1 MNARSVDH
9 RSVFRGDETDDD
21 PGIPTFRSEPRD
33 ETRKRNS
40 SQRGTGEAELSLSSL
55 FSTCRPLPG
64 TYHVL
69 SKVTGDTWNWKI
81 VRSPSTSGR
90 CCRDRRRT
98 AGRRRVGISLLT
110 SFPATRRR
118 QHRRPS
124 GSVQPFLNATPLRRP
139 RYLITRFTHSSPIS
153 ESRGTSP
160 PGRYTRAPAREM
172 HSHRV
177 LRNWRAFFHR
187 LHTSDDARVFV
198 TTARARRDA
207 RRPTVL
213 LIFSRVAHRATTT
226 RCRKWCGGVFRPDPS
241 PRLETAHLPL
251 GRDDEGGSPMSWFGA
266 RLTGRIPAVSR
277 PSRRMPS

>member
-1 MNARSVDH
+1 MRRENETVPAR
-9 RSVFRGDETDDD
+9 
-21 PGIPTFRSEPRD
+21 
-33 ETRKRNS
+33 TRE
-40 SQRGTGEAELSLSSL
+40 EAELSLSSL

-64 TYHVL
+64 MYHVL

-98 AGRRRVGISLLT
+98 AGRRRVGNQPT
-110 SFPATRRR
+110 NDFPATRRR

-160 PGRYTRAPAREM
+160 PGRYTRAPRANAQNAFSSRAAELASVFFTVCTRATTLACSSQLHARGET
-172 HSHRV
+172 
-177 LRNWRAFFHR
+177 RAARPFF
-187 LHTSDDARVFV
+187 S
-198 TTARARRDA
+198 
-207 RRPTVL
+207 
-213 LIFSRVAHRATTT
+213 FSRVSHTARRRHDVANGAAASFGRTRRLASKPPISPSVATTRAIC
-226 RCRKWCGGVFRPDPS
+226 RCR
-241 PRLETAHLPL
+241 
-251 GRDDEGGSPMSWFGA
+251 GSGA

>member
-1 MNARSVDH
+1 M
-9 RSVFRGDETDDD
+9 
-21 PGIPTFRSEPRD
+21 
-33 ETRKRNS
+33 
-40 SQRGTGEAELSLSSL
+40 
-55 FSTCRPLPG
+55 
-64 TYHVL
+64 L

-98 AGRRRVGISLLT
+98 AGRRRVGNQPT
-110 SFPATRRR
+110 NDFPATRRR

-160 PGRYTRAPAREM
+160 PGRYTRAPRECAKCIRATTLACSSQLHARGET
-172 HSHRV
+172 
-177 LRNWRAFFHR
+177 RAARPFF
-187 LHTSDDARVFV
+187 S
-198 TTARARRDA
+198 
-207 RRPTVL
+207 
-213 LIFSRVAHRATTT
+213 FSRVSHTARRRHDVANGAAASFGRTRRLASKPPISPSVATTRAIP
-226 RCRKWCGGVFRPDPS
+226 RCR
-241 PRLETAHLPL
+241 
-251 GRDDEGGSPMSWFGA
+251 GSGA

>member
-1 MNARSVDH
+1 M
-9 RSVFRGDETDDD
+9 
-21 PGIPTFRSEPRD
+21 
-33 ETRKRNS
+33 
-40 SQRGTGEAELSLSSL
+40 
-55 FSTCRPLPG
+55 
-64 TYHVL
+64 YHVL

-98 AGRRRVGISLLT
+98 AGRRRVGNQPT
-110 SFPATRRR
+110 NDFPATRRR

-160 PGRYTRAPAREM
+160 PGRYTRAARMRKM

-177 LRNWRAFFHR
+177 LRNWRAFFFTVCTR
-187 LHTSDDARVFV
+187 ATTLACSSQLHARGE
-198 TTARARRDA
+198 TRAAR
-207 RRPTVL
+207 PFFS
-213 LIFSRVAHRATTT
+213 FSRVSHTARRRHDVANGAAASFGRTRRLASKPPISPSVATTRAIP
-226 RCRKWCGGVFRPDPS
+226 RCR
-241 PRLETAHLPL
+241 
-251 GRDDEGGSPMSWFGA
+251 GSGA